1 MTSVCYSGEVD
12 ATPLLSVRKLSKNHR
27 LPGLRQR
34 TVQALKPISF
44 EVGRGELVLV
54 EGASGAGKT
63 TLLQCVARLLE
74 PEAGALLWLGN
85 DVTHVRGSAL
95 RDYRRRV
102 RLLFQH
108 PSAAL
113 NPRFTALASVAE
125 PVLLTGSS
133 RHEADRLA
141 LEALERTQARHLAG
155 RYPATLSGGER
166 QRVALARALVGAPE
180 LILADEPVSALDEA
194 ARAEAL
200 ETLTKLQAEV
210 GFACLLVSHAPVVGA
225 RRLRL

>member
-12 ATPLLSVRKLSKNHR
+12 AAPLLQVRKLAKNHR
-27 LPGLRQR
+27 LPGFERR

-44 EVGRGELVLV
+44 EVGRGELVVV

-63 TLLQCVARLLE
+63 TLLHCLARLLT
-74 PEAGALLWLGN
+74 PDDGALLWKGH
-85 DVTHVRGSAL
+85 DVTRVRGPAL

-113 NPRFTALASVAE
+113 DPRFTIVASVAE
-125 PVLLTGSS
+125 PLVLTGSDKA
-133 RHEADRLA
+133 EADMLA
-141 LEALERTQARHLAG
+141 REALERTGAHELAG

-166 QRVALARALVGAPE
+166 QRVALARALVGTPE
-180 LILADEPVSALDEA
+180 LVLADEPVSALDEA

-200 ETLTKLQAEV
+200 QTLTTLQREL